1 MDATPQ
7 HAFNP
12 TTYSAVKLDG
22 VDSLGKL
29 RDDLIEFYRPANSQ
43 ELFAINRI
51 ALAQQTL
58 LLVARIENGLFDV
71 FLNEGCR
78 SRSVPELAPHLVG
91 GDQKIVA
98 EHTRNAL
105 LTVGMCSVNA
115 RSKEVALFLRFQA
128 QAERMYRRAVEEF
141 ERLRKLRP
149 KAGAPAPTLEPP
161 SVSVDDAASAMPRN
175 RRPAPSASPAASASR
190 AAPKSTSPPSR
201 PAKIKDFTP
210 HARSIHTGAGV
221 PFPGA
226 HRGRAHRRGTGGR
239 ARRGA
244 RPQRRARAGQQGDGQ
259 AARRKSAR
267 ASASC
272 STAPSRARSGA
283 RSRASRQFAEAALRA
298 RLDAEWLDLTL
309 PAPGPRRGHLH
320 PITRI
325 QRELEE
331 LFISLGFAVLD
342 GPEVET
348 EYHNF
353 DALNIP
359 ADHPARDMQDTFWL
373 EDGNLLRTH
382 TSPVQVRGME
392 RLGPPLRM
400 IAPGRVFRNESV
412 DASHEHTFYQLEG
425 MMIDRDVS
433 VAHLLYFMKTLLTA
447 IFHRDVTVRLR
458 PGYFPFVEPGF
469 ELDIQCL
476 ICGGPGCP
484 VCKQSGWVELL
495 PCGLVNPNVLRMSGI
510 DPEEWNGFAF
520 GLGLTRLVM
529 MRYGIDDIRQLQGGD
544 LRFLEQF

>member
-1 MDATPQ
+1 MLADSIQELESGSLARIR
-7 HAFNP
+7 AARALEELE
-12 TTYSAVKLDG
+12 AVRVEVLGRKGALT
-22 VDSLGKL
+22 LAQKEIGKL
-29 RDDLIEFYRPANSQ
+29 TPAERPAFGQ
-43 ELFAINRI
+43 IL
-51 ALAQQTL
+51 
-58 LLVARIENGLFDV
+58 NGAKQRLEAEFD
-71 FLNEGCR
+71 
-78 SRSVPELAPHLVG
+78 
-91 GDQKIVA
+91 
-98 EHTRNAL
+98 
-105 LTVGMCSVNA
+105 
-115 RSKEVALFLRFQA
+115 
-128 QAERMYRRAVEEF
+128 
-141 ERLRKLRP
+141 LRKRE
-149 KAGAPAPTLEPP
+149 LE
-161 SVSVDDAASAMPRN
+161 DAA
-175 RRPAPSASPAASASR
+175 
-190 AAPKSTSPPSR
+190 
-201 PAKIKDFTP
+201 
-210 HARSIHTGAGV
+210 TG
-221 PFPGA
+221 
-226 HRGRAHRRGTGGR
+226 
-239 ARRGA
+239 
-244 RPQRRARAGQQGDGQ
+244 
-259 AARRKSAR
+259 
-267 ASASC
+267 
-272 STAPSRARSGA
+272 
-283 RSRASRQFAEAALRA
+283 A

-309 PAPGPRRGHLH
+309 PPPPPRRGHLH

-331 LFISLGFAVLD
+331 LFRSLGFAVLD
-342 GPEVET
+342 GPEVED
-348 EYHNF
+348 EHHNF

-359 ADHPARDMQDTFWL
+359 AAHPARDMQDTFWL
-373 EDGNLLRTH
+373 EGGNLLRTH

-447 IFHRDVTVRLR
+447 IFHREVTVRLR

-476 ICGGPGCP
+476 ICGGPGCA

-520 GLGLTRLVM
+520 GLGLTRLAM

>member
-1 MDATPQ
+1 MRVEVLGRKGAL
-7 HAFNP
+7 A
-12 TTYSAVKLDG
+12 AAGKEM
-22 VDSLGKL
+22 GKL
-29 RDDLIEFYRPANSQ
+29 PPEER
-43 ELFAINRI
+43 
-51 ALAQQTL
+51 
-58 LLVARIENGLFDV
+58 ARIGKLLNG
-71 FLNEGCR
+71 
-78 SRSVPELAPHLVG
+78 AK
-91 GDQKIVA
+91 QKLEA
-98 EHTRNAL
+98 AL
-105 LTVGMCSVNA
+105 EA
-115 RSKEVALFLRFQA
+115 RK
-128 QAERMYRRAVEEF
+128 
-141 ERLRKLRP
+141 
-149 KAGAPAPTLEPP
+149 
-161 SVSVDDAASAMPRN
+161 
-175 RRPAPSASPAASASR
+175 
-190 AAPKSTSPPSR
+190 
-201 PAKIKDFTP
+201 
-210 HARSIHTGAGV
+210 
-221 PFPGA
+221 
-226 HRGRAHRRGTGGR
+226 
-239 ARRGA
+239 
-244 RPQRRARAGQQGDGQ
+244 
-259 AARRKSAR
+259 
-267 ASASC
+267 
-272 STAPSRARSGA
+272 
-283 RSRASRQFAEAALRA
+283 RQFAEAAPRA
-298 RLDAEWLDLTL
+298 RAWTPNGWISRCPR
-309 PAPGPRRGHLH
+309 PARAAAICTPSRASSASSKTCSARSASRCS
-320 PITRI
+320 TARKWK
-325 QRELEE
+325 
-331 LFISLGFAVLD
+331 
-342 GPEVET
+342 T

-373 EDGNLLRTH
+373 DGGNLLRTH

-447 IFHRDVTVRLR
+447 IFQREVTVRLR